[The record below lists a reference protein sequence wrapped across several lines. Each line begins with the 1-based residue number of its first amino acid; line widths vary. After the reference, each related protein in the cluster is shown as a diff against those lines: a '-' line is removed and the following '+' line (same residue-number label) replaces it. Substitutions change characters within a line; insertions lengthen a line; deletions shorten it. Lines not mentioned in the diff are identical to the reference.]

1 MAGNPNWTKGQ
12 SANPAG
18 RPKKEHSLTHIL
30 EQIGS
35 EPVDETGLT
44 RKQALAR
51 LMWSKALDDGDMP
64 AMKYIYD
71 RIDGSPKQ
79 AVEMTGADGDP
90 IEVVVKFD
98 K

>member
-1 MAGNPNWTKGQ
+1 MPWKPGQSGNPSG
-12 SANPAG
+12 G
-18 RPKKEHSLTHIL
+18 PKKENSLTHIL

-35 EPVDETGLT
+35 EPVDETGMT

-71 RIDGSPKQ
+71 RIDGSPRQ
-79 AVEMTGADGDP
+79 AVEMTGADQEP
-90 IEVVVKFD
+90 LTLQIEYVSPK

>member
-1 MAGNPNWTKGQ
+1 MPWKPGQSGNPSG
-12 SANPAG
+12 S
-18 RPKKEHSLTHIL
+18 PKRENSLTHIL

-51 LMWSKALDDGDMP
+51 LMWSKALDDVDMT

-71 RIDGSPKQ
+71 RIDGSPRQ